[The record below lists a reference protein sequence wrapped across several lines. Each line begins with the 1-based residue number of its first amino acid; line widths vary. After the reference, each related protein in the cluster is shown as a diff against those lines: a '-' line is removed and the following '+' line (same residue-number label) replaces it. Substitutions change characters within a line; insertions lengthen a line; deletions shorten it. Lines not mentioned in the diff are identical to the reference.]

1 MSDIIKNP
9 RNGCALHGALQT
21 VQEIQGIVPV
31 VHANAGCGVINYLA
45 GKTQGNG
52 FGRYSGFATPGTAAQ
67 ERHVIFG
74 GASRLREQIKNT
86 IKVVN
91 GDLYVILNSC
101 ESAMVGDDVDAMTR
115 EIVEQGEPVVDT
127 LVAGFNGGSHYGYER
142 VLADILKSIDG
153 VKKDERNPQS
163 NLINIFGIIPEKD
176 LFWQGN
182 LEEIKR
188 ILEGAGLKTNLFFG
202 VNGSVSDLVNAKN
215 AAASLVFG
223 RWGELPA
230 KVLKEKYDIPYLI
243 ESSLPVNSDDEEK
256 LIERL
261 SGIVSTDKEKAEE
274 FIRHE
279 KEYEDYYLSRI
290 RDDIFEYD
298 FGQRTVIVGDEEQV
312 IRLGKIF
319 NEYLGKQVVAAV
331 VTDALKKD
339 EEHDTDNTELLNQTA
354 EKIYITS
361 DEKEIED
368 VIKRTKAEAV
378 IGSSLERRVTD
389 KHDISLLELSFP
401 VYQKSILNRK
411 SAGINGLIEILED
424 YIDVIK
430 KDQLL
435 KKEKLRAS
443 I

>member
-127 LVAGFNGGSHYGYER
+127 LVAGFNGGSHCGYER

-188 ILEGAGLKTNLFFG
+188 ILEGAGLKANLFFG

>member
-202 VNGSVSDLVNAKN
+202 VNGSVNDLVNAKN

>member
-188 ILEGAGLKTNLFFG
+188 ILEGAGLKANLFFG

-243 ESSLPVNSDDEEK
+243 ESSLPVNSDDEKK

>member
-188 ILEGAGLKTNLFFG
+188 ILEGAGLKANLFFG

-243 ESSLPVNSDDEEK
+243 ESSLPVNSDDEKK
-256 LIERL
+256 LIEQL

-430 KDQLL
+430 KDQLQ

>member
-153 VKKDERNPQS
+153 VKKDERNPQL

-188 ILEGAGLKTNLFFG
+188 ILEGAGLKANLFFG

-339 EEHDTDNTELLNQTA
+339 EDHDTDNTELLNQTA

>member
-188 ILEGAGLKTNLFFG
+188 ILEGAGLKANLFFG